1 MQTLHS
7 HHREARFLLNTMVI
21 LMVVMC
27 HVSRFAIA
35 TRRYTADS
43 YYEFVGHLME
53 PVVRLNSR
61 FSTYVRKLVALL
73 LLSSI
78 ANAVPLEVLVVDRD
92 GKPVPDVA
100 VYLHTSGVAAGLA
113 KPGTTAIMDQVDIK
127 FAPNLLV
134 VQSGTAIFFP
144 NSDTVAHHVYSF
156 SHPNHFKLPLY
167 KGDTQPTVQFDN
179 AGVVILGCNVH
190 DNMLG
195 YILVVDTPTF
205 AKTDSSGTAHFDITP
220 NTVNTA
226 SIWSPRIRDDAA
238 QLSRSLEIETGA
250 STYITFQMTK
260 GLRPSN
266 DQQSDALSWSDY

>member
-1 MQTLHS
+1 MQTLRGR
-7 HHREARFLLNTMVI
+7 HHEARFLLNSMVI

-43 YYEFVGHLME
+43 YCEFVGHLME

-61 FSTYVRKLVALL
+61 FSTYASKLVGLL
-73 LLSSI
+73 LLSS
-78 ANAVPLEVLVVDRD
+78 AASAVPLEVFVIDRD
-92 GKPVPDVA
+92 GQPVPDVA
-100 VYLHTSGVAAGLA
+100 VYLHTSGVSAGLA
-113 KPGTTAIMDQVDIK
+113 EPGTTAVMDQVDIK
-127 FAPNLLV
+127 FTPNLLV
-134 VQSGTAIFFP
+134 VQSGTAVYFP

-195 YILVVDTPTF
+195 YILVVDTPIF
-205 AKTDSSGTAHFDITP
+205 AKTDSSGAVHFDVAP

-226 SIWSPRIRDDAA
+226 SIWSPRIRDAA
-238 QLSRSLEIETGA
+238 ALLSKKMEMDVGA
-250 STYITFQMTK
+250 SAHITFQMTK
-260 GLRPSN
+260 GLRPSH
-266 DQQSDALSWSDY
+266 DQQSDALLWSDY